1 MPNFLD
7 TFKTR
12 KQLFISAFL
21 IGMAVIL
28 LELFERCSTR
38 FYKNKF
44 YKNNETDVD
53 KRTRTNQKHF
63 ETGKFKNKKLK

>member
-21 IGMAVIL
+21 IGMTVIL
-28 LELFERCSTR
+28 LELFERCNTR

-44 YKNNETDVD
+44 YKNNETVLI
-53 KRTRTNQKHF
+53 Q
-63 ETGKFKNKKLK
+63 EQEQIKNILRLGSSKTKN

>member
-21 IGMAVIL
+21 IGMTVIL
-28 LELFERCSTR
+28 LELFERCNTR

-44 YKNNETDVD
+44 YKNNETVLI
-53 KRTRTNQKHF
+53 KEQ
-63 ETGKFKNKKLK
+63 EQIKNILRLGSSKTKN